1 MEEECEN
8 IVSFLNVISGS
19 DRVNIIWHTRKTGDW
34 QWHSRS
40 CELCGRWPL
49 EDDKE
54 GAENGHGM
62 TWSGGLKAVESAFA
76 YIE

>member
-1 MEEECEN
+1 
-8 IVSFLNVISGS
+8 
-19 DRVNIIWHTRKTGDW
+19 
-34 QWHSRS
+34 
-40 CELCGRWPL
+40 L

-62 TWSGGLKAVESAFA
+62 TWSVGLKAVESAFA